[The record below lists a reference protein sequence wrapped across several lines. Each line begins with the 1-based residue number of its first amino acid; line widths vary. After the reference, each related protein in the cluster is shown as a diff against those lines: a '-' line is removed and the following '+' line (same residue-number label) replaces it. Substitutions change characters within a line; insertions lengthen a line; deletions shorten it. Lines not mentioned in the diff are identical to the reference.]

1 MNIRENLIDINERIK
16 ANARGPVTLVAVSK
30 TVTCDEV
37 RVAMDAGQCVFGENR
52 VQELQNKY
60 SVIGDD
66 ATWHLIGHLQTN
78 KVKYVVDKV
87 KLIHSV
93 DSTRLAS
100 ESSRCCVAKNIVM
113 PCLLQVNVSK
123 EDSKSGVY
131 MEDVNRMVDYMLGL
145 DGICLKGL
153 MTMAPLE
160 ASEREL
166 HNIFSTLYKKYLD
179 IKQEYIHNTD
189 ICMLSMGMTHDFEIA
204 LQEGANI
211 IRVGTGIFH

>member
-1 MNIRENLIDINERIK
+1 MNIRENLIYINERIK

-100 ESSRCCVAKNIVM
+100 EISRCCVAKNIVM

-166 HNIFSTLYKKYLD
+166 HNIFSTLYKKYL
-179 IKQEYIHNTD
+179 
-189 ICMLSMGMTHDFEIA
+189 G
-204 LQEGANI
+204 
-211 IRVGTGIFH
+211 